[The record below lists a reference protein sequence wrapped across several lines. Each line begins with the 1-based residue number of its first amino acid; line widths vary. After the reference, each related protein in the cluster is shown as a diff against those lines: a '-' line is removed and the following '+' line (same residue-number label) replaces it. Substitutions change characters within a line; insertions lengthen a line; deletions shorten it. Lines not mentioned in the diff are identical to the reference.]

1 MAALG
6 AAGARTALLP
16 PSQPAEAEE
25 VLAPFDGLLLAG
37 GGDIEPARYGA
48 ADHPEQYGID
58 PDRDELELEL
68 ARAAVR
74 PAPRPL
80 GSAAACSC

>member
-1 MAALG
+1 M
-6 AAGARTALLP
+6 
-16 PSQPAEAEE
+16 
-25 VLAPFDGLLLAG
+25 LAPFDGLLLAG

-74 PAPRPL
+74 LGTARPL